1 MKDYKYEVKIF
12 LFLVFLSK
20 DLYIPSGGIY
30 YSMGMPIDYI
40 DYKILERLA
49 ENSRTPLSEIAEEL
63 KIATST
69 VHKRVRELQDSNIIE
84 RFTIIVNPSSSSLN
98 QITAYI
104 GIEIEPDKLKSVIAM
119 LKSVEEVL
127 EIYETL
133 EPYDIFIKVRAGGIY
148 ELKRKVIGVLS
159 QMEGIKNTSSILT
172 TVRHKEKTA
181 NIKEP
186 KI

>member
-1 MKDYKYEVKIF
+1 M
-12 LFLVFLSK
+12 
-20 DLYIPSGGIY
+20 
-30 YSMGMPIDYI
+30 SMDYI
-40 DYKILERLA
+40 NYKILEKLA
-49 ENSRTPLSEIAEEL
+49 ENSRTPFSEIAEEL

-69 VHKRVRELQDSNIIE
+69 VHKRVQGLQESNIIE
-84 RFTIIVNPSSSSLN
+84 KFTLIVNPSSSSLN

-104 GIEIEPDKLKSVIAM
+104 GIEVEQEQDKLKKVIDKLKSVD
-119 LKSVEEVL
+119 EVL

-148 ELKRKVIGVLS
+148 ELKRNVIALLS
-159 QMEGIKNTSSILT
+159 QMEGVINVSSILT

-186 KI
+186 QV

>member
-1 MKDYKYEVKIF
+1 MS
-12 LFLVFLSK
+12 L
-20 DLYIPSGGIY
+20 
-30 YSMGMPIDYI
+30 DYI
-40 DYKILERLA
+40 NYKILEKLA
-49 ENSRTPLSEIAEEL
+49 ENSRMPFSEIAEEL

-69 VHKRVRELQDSNIIE
+69 VHKRVHGLQESNIIE
-84 RFTIIVNPSSSSLN
+84 KFTLIVNPSSSSLN

-104 GIEIEPDKLKSVIAM
+104 GMEVEQEQDKLKKVIEKLKSVD
-119 LKSVEEVL
+119 EVL

-148 ELKRKVIGVLS
+148 ELKRNVIAVLS
-159 QMEGIKNTSSILT
+159 QMEGVINVSSILT

-186 KI
+186 QV

>member
-1 MKDYKYEVKIF
+1 M
-12 LFLVFLSK
+12 
-20 DLYIPSGGIY
+20 
-30 YSMGMPIDYI
+30 SMDYI
-40 DYKILERLA
+40 NYKILEKLA
-49 ENSRTPLSEIAEEL
+49 ENSRTSLSEIAEEL

-69 VHKRVRELQDSNIIE
+69 VHKRVQGLQESNIIE
-84 RFTIIVNPSSSSLN
+84 KFTLIVNPSSSSLN

-104 GIEIEPDKLKSVIAM
+104 GIEVEQEQDKLKSVIEK
-119 LKSVEEVL
+119 LKSIDEVL

-148 ELKRKVIGVLS
+148 ELKRNVIGVLS
-159 QMEGIKNTSSILT
+159 QMEGVINVSSILT

-186 KI
+186 QV